1 MRQRNNR
8 IRVRLND
15 TEYLHFIGQVEK
27 SGLSQEKFLR
37 GLIAGY
43 EIQPRAPEGFAKMIS
58 LLANLTNNVNQIA
71 RIANITQSI
80 DGEQIARLQAT
91 VAQMFRAGKEMVGWR
106 IPSHGNHKDQSV
118 QL

>member
-15 TEYLHFIGQVEK
+15 KEYLHFIEQVK
-27 SGLSQEKFLR
+27 TSGLSQEVFLR
-37 GLIAGY
+37 GLIAGC

-80 DGEQIARLQAT
+80 DVEQIARLQAT
-91 VAQMFRAGKEMVGWR
+91 VIQMFRAGKELVGWR
-106 IPSHGNHKDQSV
+106 VPPYGDH
-118 QL
+118 